1 MIGRALVTLAL
12 LATLTGNAL
21 ADVPAEPASKGSG
34 VAFWIAI
41 GTAIGLAIFVAIR
54 SQTKK

>member
-1 MIGRALVTLAL
+1 MIGRALLTSAL
-12 LATLTGNAL
+12 LAALTGTAL

-41 GTAIGLAIFVAIR
+41 GTAIALALFVAIR